1 MSVRSF
7 LFGLSP
13 RLAEGDPLPPESGGR
28 ASPAQA
34 LEDIYRRETPRLLRF
49 FHRRV
54 PREDVH
60 DLVQESF
67 LKLAHAEAVRDEP
80 IEQPEAYLNRIATNL
95 LRNRAKSAAQK
106 AMARSVPV
114 EDANLTAP
122 DLVATLEARDLIN
135 RTEAALKRL
144 SPKTKDIFLAHR
156 IDGLTYKE
164 IAARLGMTEKGV
176 ESCISK
182 AIAHLDRSLRS
193 R

>member
-1 MSVRSF
+1 M
-7 LFGLSP
+7 
-13 RLAEGDPLPPESGGR
+13 
-28 ASPAQA
+28 
-34 LEDIYRRETPRLLRF
+34 
-49 FHRRV
+49 
-54 PREDVH
+54 
-60 DLVQESF
+60 
-67 LKLAHAEAVRDEP
+67 KLAHAEAVRDEP
-80 IEQPEAYLNRIATNL
+80 IEEPEAYLNRIATNL

-114 EDANLTAP
+114 EDVNLTAP